1 MLKLDHITAGLAA
14 VIVGYTSAIIIV
26 IQAAQA
32 LGATSSQI
40 ESWLLALGLSMGVG
54 SFVLSYYYKIP
65 ILIAWSTPGAALLI
79 TLEGGY
85 SIAQATPAFVV
96 TGVMI
101 ALTGLIR
108 PLNKALS
115 SIPPH
120 LASAMLAAILLPF
133 CINAFT
139 PIAHQP
145 LLFFTMFVSFI
156 VAKVLFPKFAMLTLL
171 IVGTGYSM
179 LFSQFEVASLSF
191 DIARPEFMGWQWDH
205 NAIINIAVP
214 LYVLTMLSQNLP
226 GFVMLKNY
234 DYPTPTQPILVTTG
248 LANALFAFIGGFS
261 LNLAAIT
268 ASLCMNESVDKQP
281 QKRYLAAMCGGVFYI
296 IAGLWGTAVVSLFM
310 ALPKEVSQM
319 LAGLALLGTLTLCLK
334 KSLAEADSEPALITF
349 LITLSGVSIFG
360 LNSTLLGL
368 TAGWLYMIVKRREV
382 APLYNKSKENSS
394 PTSSV
399 SSSSTPRSLEQ

>member
-101 ALTGLIR
+101 ALTGLVR

-139 PIAHQP
+139 LIAHQP
-145 LLFFTMFVSFI
+145 LLFITMFVSFI
-156 VAKVLFPKFAMLTLL
+156 VAKVLFPKFTMLTLL
-171 IVGTGYSM
+171 VVGIGYSM
-179 LFSQFEVASLSF
+179 LFGQFEVATLSF

-214 LYVLTMLSQNLP
+214 LYLLTMLSQNLP
-226 GFVMLKNY
+226 GFAMLKNY

-248 LANALFAFIGGFS
+248 LVNALFAFIGGFS

-281 QKRYLAAMCGGVFYI
+281 QKRYLAAMWGGVFYI
-296 IAGLWGTAVVSLFM
+296 VAGLWGTAVVSLFM

-368 TAGWLYMIVKRREV
+368 TAGWLYMIVKRRE
-382 APLYNKSKENSS
+382 AASLYSKSRENDS